1 MLYKLLFIN
10 LIDDEEYYNEG
21 SISMNP
27 SGNQR
32 SDDSSD
38 DEDSED
44 MNSSDDDS
52 LSLDAASCPT
62 ETEEEPNIE
71 DEMYS
76 SEVEPEDENIT
87 YGKRC
92 VNINKAY

>member
-1 MLYKLLFIN
+1 
-10 LIDDEEYYNEG
+10 
-21 SISMNP
+21 MNP

-38 DEDSED
+38 NEDSED

-62 ETEEEPNIE
+62 ETEEEQILR
-71 DEMYS
+71 MKCTQ

-87 YGKRC
+87 NGKRC

>member
-1 MLYKLLFIN
+1 
-10 LIDDEEYYNEG
+10 
-21 SISMNP
+21 MNP

-32 SDDSSD
+32 TDDSSD

-44 MNSSDDDS
+44 MNHMNSSVDDS